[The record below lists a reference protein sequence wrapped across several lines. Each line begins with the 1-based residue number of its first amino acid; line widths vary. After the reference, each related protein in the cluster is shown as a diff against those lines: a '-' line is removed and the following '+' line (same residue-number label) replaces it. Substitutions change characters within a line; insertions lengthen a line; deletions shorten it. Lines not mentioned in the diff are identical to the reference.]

1 MKNLFAGI
9 VVALFSLSV
18 AAQWLGLPTP
28 GAPRTALGEI
38 DFTAPVTR
46 TADGLP
52 DLSGL
57 WLPRAVRGDLP
68 ASDKLKPWVAALQKD
83 RNQRFNADN
92 PMNLCLPMGP
102 GYLTESTATFGPRR
116 FVQSEDML
124 VFLYSDLKYR
134 QVFLDGR
141 QLEDDPLPIWMGY
154 SVGRW
159 EGDTLVVESNGY
171 NDRTWLHREGVG
183 HSEQLRITERYTR
196 QNFGTILVE
205 IKYEDPGAFD
215 APLEVT
221 MQLQFLADD
230 ELLEVVCN
238 ESSQG
243 TQHYTGGE
251 SDVEA
256 ALVEL
261 SPEILARYV
270 GSYEGIYIDSAVRV
284 DVTLENGV
292 LYLRRGNSI
301 EELIPQGETAF
312 IRGGWGY
319 VFTVDEDGKATA
331 VSEVHVSGGWT
342 FPRIE

>member
-1 MKNLFAGI
+1 
-9 VVALFSLSV
+9 
-18 AAQWLGLPTP
+18 
-28 GAPRTALGEI
+28 
-38 DFTAPVTR
+38 
-46 TADGLP
+46 
-52 DLSGL
+52 
-57 WLPRAVRGDLP
+57 
-68 ASDKLKPWVAALQKD
+68 
-83 RNQRFNADN
+83 
-92 PMNLCLPMGP
+92 
-102 GYLTESTATFGPRR
+102 
-116 FVQSEDML
+116 
-124 VFLYSDLKYR
+124 
-134 QVFLDGR
+134 
-141 QLEDDPLPIWMGY
+141 
-154 SVGRW
+154 
-159 EGDTLVVESNGY
+159 
-171 NDRTWLHREGVG
+171 
-183 HSEQLRITERYTR
+183 
-196 QNFGTILVE
+196 
-205 IKYEDPGAFD
+205 
-215 APLEVT
+215 

-331 VSEVHVSGGWT
+331 VSEVHVCGGWT